1 MNIRLV
7 KTKEMKRKMDK
18 NKIEKR
24 LANVEFKEAE
34 DSKMVLE
41 GYALVFGQETLIGD
55 EEHGFIESIDRNALA
70 NTNLKDVP
78 MKYNH
83 NDSFLIIARTRNNSL
98 QLMVDEIGLK
108 VRAELIDTES
118 NKDIYKMVKAGLLDK
133 MSFAFTVSSQ
143 EIDRSGSIP
152 KRTITGIDRLYDVSV
167 VDLPA
172 YDQTSIAIARSLALV
187 DTELKA
193 MDMEKT
199 KKKVE
204 ALKLKINIKTNY

>member
-1 MNIRLV
+1 MF
-7 KTKEMKRKMDK
+7 TKWVRMKEEMKMDK
-18 NKIEKR
+18 TKIENR
-24 LANVEFKEAE
+24 LADVEFKESE
-34 DSKMVLE
+34 DNKMVLE
-41 GYALVFGQETLIGD
+41 GYALVFNQETLIGD
-55 EEHGFIESIDRNALA
+55 EENGFIESIDRNALA
-70 NTNLKDVP
+70 NANLKDVP

-118 NKDIYKMVKAGLLDK
+118 NKDIYKMVRAGLLDK

-143 EIDRSGSIP
+143 KIDRSGNIP

-172 YDQTSIAIARSLALV
+172 YDQTSIVVGRSLALV

-193 MDMEKT
+193 MDMEKA
-199 KKKVE
+199 KKE
-204 ALKLKINIKTNY
+204 AEILKLKIHIKTNY

>member
-1 MNIRLV
+1 
-7 KTKEMKRKMDK
+7 
-18 NKIEKR
+18 
-24 LANVEFKEAE
+24 
-34 DSKMVLE
+34 
-41 GYALVFGQETLIGD
+41 
-55 EEHGFIESIDRNALA
+55 
-70 NTNLKDVP
+70 

-118 NKDIYKMVKAGLLDK
+118 NKDIYKMVRAGLLDK

-143 EIDRSGSIP
+143 KIDRSGNIP
-152 KRTITGIDRLYDVSV
+152 KWTITGIDRLYDVSV

-172 YDQTSIAIARSLALV
+172 YDQTSIVVGRSLALV

-193 MDMEKT
+193 MDMENA
-199 KKKVE
+199 KKE
-204 ALKLKINIKTNY
+204 AEILKLKIHIKTNY